1 MKTTIF
7 AATAALAGALAMA
20 GAADAKPHKHGD
32 QHRAWDAQHHHWVE
46 QNWTPPGLAKKPGGM
61 PPGQYKKLHDYNVG
75 SYLPNNYYRNDS
87 YYVPNS
93 YYGQY
98 NLPAPPAGYQWVR
111 VGNDVYLAQTRTG
124 LISQVIADLF
134 N

>member
-1 MKTTIF
+1 MSTMKF
-7 AATAALAGALAMA
+7 AAAAAAVSALALAGAAE
-20 GAADAKPHKHGD
+20 AKPKHKHQKNWDGD
-32 QHRAWDAQHHHWVE
+32 HRYA

-61 PPGQYKKLHDYNVG
+61 PPGQYKKLQRQYDVG
-75 SYLPNNYYRNDS
+75 GYLPNNYYRNDN
-87 YYVPNS
+87 YYVPQS

-98 NLPAPPAGYQWVR
+98 NLPPAPHGYQWMR